1 MKRRFVSTVLLTLAS
16 LFFLSPSAQAQTG
29 IYIPSAKPI
38 KNMKAAMQNPQTFCL
53 LMKYS
58 GSDSTYSI
66 NDLDLLDSVYNIA
79 FDRDNPNLYQMI
91 IEGYGGANEELTRAR
106 VEVLY
111 RYFAYRSHAP
121 FPIRYAANPIHCSC
135 KGDTIEL
142 LRYEVPVDK
151 RIYNCAELPD
161 SRKVLNKTVSLDN
174 SVLITFKANPD
185 ECIGPSRGCYVPS
198 QDSTIRGY
206 YASVF
211 MKKGA
216 LYAVQNTKDS
226 CPENVEFSIEE
237 HLDYKDVVEHYFLVP
252 HPKQII
258 VQVGYVV
265 LRSSINRAYGECTQE
280 LADSIM
286 VRFPVTQEQWD
297 NKVRIFGKKYSEKG
311 VTFKSL
317 TTKKVPSKVSI
328 NIQTGINVTQIDTL
342 FLGKRI
348 QPNEL
353 KDYFYEVETDMEE
366 GSFTVDG
373 KHYKAYR
380 LDRHGNY
387 EIKKSLRELMR
398 IIDDPVEEI
407 EEQKGDRRYENDE
420 EID

>member
-1 MKRRFVSTVLLTLAS
+1 
-16 LFFLSPSAQAQTG
+16 
-29 IYIPSAKPI
+29 
-38 KNMKAAMQNPQTFCL
+38 
-53 LMKYS
+53 
-58 GSDSTYSI
+58 
-66 NDLDLLDSVYNIA
+66 
-79 FDRDNPNLYQMI
+79 
-91 IEGYGGANEELTRAR
+91 
-106 VEVLY
+106 
-111 RYFAYRSHAP
+111 
-121 FPIRYAANPIHCSC
+121 
-135 KGDTIEL
+135 
-142 LRYEVPVDK
+142 
-151 RIYNCAELPD
+151 
-161 SRKVLNKTVSLDN
+161 
-174 SVLITFKANPD
+174 
-185 ECIGPSRGCYVPS
+185 
-198 QDSTIRGY
+198 
-206 YASVF
+206 